1 MNAYFKFWK
10 NIFNYKDKTNI
21 KDFFIPQI
29 INIGLIILFMLLA
42 NMVNN
47 INNIIILTF
56 VKLIIGFII
65 ISLIPEISLMVRRY
79 RDSGTPVYYFLII
92 LVLML
97 IGNILLKDVK
107 IISYVGKIAHL
118 FNLYFLFKSTKKA
131 DN

>member
-1 MNAYFKFWK
+1 MNAYIKFWK
-10 NIFNYKDKTNI
+10 NTFNYKGRTNI
-21 KDFFIPQI
+21 KNFWIPQGF
-29 INIGLIILFMLLA
+29 NIGLLILFMLLV
-42 NMVNN
+42 M
-47 INNIIILTF
+47 IGKNIIILTIAK
-56 VKLIIGFII
+56 VMIGFII